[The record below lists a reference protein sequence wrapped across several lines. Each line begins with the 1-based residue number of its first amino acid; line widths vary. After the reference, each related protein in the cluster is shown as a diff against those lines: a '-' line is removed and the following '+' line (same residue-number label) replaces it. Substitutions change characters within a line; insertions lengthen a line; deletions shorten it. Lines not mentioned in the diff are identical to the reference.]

1 MKKASTNRGSL
12 TSKAT
17 AAMQDALDRLIA
29 DHRCRHMPLAVWQ
42 DGKVVRI
49 LPAQSAVVRETPP
62 TYGTNR
68 KSQEKSHA

>member
-17 AAMQDALDRLIA
+17 VAMQDALDRLIA
-29 DHRCRHMPLAVWQ
+29 DHRRRNMPLAVWQ

-49 LPAQSAVVRETPP
+49 QPSQAVAVRETPA
-62 TYGTNR
+62 TYQPR
-68 KSQEKSHA
+68 ARAKKS

>member
-1 MKKASTNRGSL
+1 MMKASTNRGSL

-29 DHRCRHMPLAVWQ
+29 DHRRRQMPLAVWQ

-49 LPAQSAVVRETPP
+49 LPVQAAGVREPP
-62 TYGTNR
+62 ATYQPR
-68 KSQEKSHA
+68 ARAKKS